1 MQKGN
6 ILFCLPAAIAWC
18 ENQPN
23 SAPTTNAQQVKI
35 QQSIKLIGYHLLLS
49 LYKKKKDKHVYFF
62 KKTINLPVLCFSFLK
77 FRNVRNGTLGALKKM
92 YLYN

>member
-49 LYKKKKDKHVYFF
+49 LYKKKRQTCLFF
-62 KKTINLPVLCFSFLK
+62 KKNHKSSSFMFLFPK
-77 FRNVRNGTLGALKKM
+77 IQECDKWYTWGTKENVPL
-92 YLYN
+92 